1 MRKEGTESGG
11 CAEKQG
17 IVIPREAFQAA
28 GFSPDEA
35 LVVEA
40 VPGVILIGKGSPLKT
55 AWKPLM
61 EVFDTLGIE
70 PNEVEALMRGGKR

>member
-1 MRKEGTESGG
+1 MKKEGTERGG

-17 IVIPREAFQAA
+17 IVISREAFQAA

-40 VPGVILIGKGSPLKT
+40 VPGVILIGRESPLK
-55 AWKPLM
+55 AARKPLM
-61 EVFDTLGIE
+61 EVFDALGIE
-70 PNEVEALMRGGKR
+70 PDEVEALMRGGKR